1 MLEVHGLVTGYS
13 NEPVIRGVSF
23 EVRPREIVVML
34 GHNGAGKSSIV
45 RALLGLLPVWEG
57 RILLAGHDLT
67 RSPSWNRAKAGVAV
81 SFQDQSVFPTM
92 TVWKNLLLGGYVH
105 GSQKQRVERHLEEV
119 FQLFPVLRARGK
131 QLAWTLSGGE
141 RRMLSIGMALM
152 ADPRLLLLDEPS
164 TGLSPG
170 LTADVLATVGQI
182 RNTLGKSVLLIEQ
195 NVQQALACADQV
207 LVIKTGTLVYKGEP
221 TLLSSDPTELVR
233 LF

>member
-23 EVRPREIVVML
+23 EVRPREIAVML

-170 LTADVLATVGQI
+170 LTADVLDTVGQI
-182 RNTLGKSVLLIEQ
+182 RDTLGKSVLLIEQ